1 MMLCFIFY
9 SLQLKAINVMI
20 RKPNYF
26 CWKSMIKGIILMH
39 GSVVSLDRLCKLHA
53 PHWKPQTCHERYDM
67 MVDKQFNSIL
77 SYDLS

>member
-1 MMLCFIFY
+1 
-9 SLQLKAINVMI
+9 
-20 RKPNYF
+20 
-26 CWKSMIKGIILMH
+26 MIKGIILMH

-77 SYDLS
+77 SYDLSKHS